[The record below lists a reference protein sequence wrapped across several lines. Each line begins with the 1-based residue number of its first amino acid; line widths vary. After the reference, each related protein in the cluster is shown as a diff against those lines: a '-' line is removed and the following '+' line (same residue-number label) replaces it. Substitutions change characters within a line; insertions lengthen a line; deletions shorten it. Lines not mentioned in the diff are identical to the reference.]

1 MHLIYK
7 EIFFHANLIY
17 AKIYA
22 QNLYNIYG
30 HTCIIAKKSEHIPFS
45 TIPKIAHVKSVP
57 FDVFSTTSCTGIVII
72 YVMFDA
78 IAILFALKWQ
88 VAIFDVCRLRSPSV
102 CRSQKELMFTVTRN
116 LIIIIIIIFWLKH
129 QYLKHKYQSMVQQII
144 ANMLSETVYTGI
156 TNLYIITKNQQNTK
170 QYIINVNSVF

>member
-1 MHLIYK
+1 MHAHNKNLNYRQYTTLLLIVPYITCKMLHTNHMYTVANIFLHLI
-7 EIFFHANLIY
+7 I
-17 AKIYA
+17 
-22 QNLYNIYG
+22 
-30 HTCIIAKKSEHIPFS
+30 
-45 TIPKIAHVKSVP
+45 
-57 FDVFSTTSCTGIVII
+57 
-72 YVMFDA
+72 
-78 IAILFALKWQ
+78 
-88 VAIFDVCRLRSPSV
+88 
-102 CRSQKELMFTVTRN
+102 

>member
-1 MHLIYK
+1 MIKINNNKIISQNSGFDFVLFLVTLFYCSLKILRITFPESGHSYLKVDMK
-7 EIFFHANLIY
+7 EIF
-17 AKIYA
+17 
-22 QNLYNIYG
+22 
-30 HTCIIAKKSEHIPFS
+30 II
-45 TIPKIAHVKSVP
+45 
-57 FDVFSTTSCTGIVII
+57 
-72 YVMFDA
+72 
-78 IAILFALKWQ
+78 
-88 VAIFDVCRLRSPSV
+88 
-102 CRSQKELMFTVTRN
+102 